1 MGQPGAQGRIGYRH
15 PDHVSGDVPGASQ
28 QGKRKGTGQ
37 LPQDHHKG
45 NQGAQCLDNAHK
57 KAQGLGDEQVHIL
70 TDPLVRVV
78 HLLPEHFQPV
88 IGLMLEPPVDVPV
101 GEPAPP
107 VQHQHL
113 LEIVGIDR
121 QDNVEESQH
130 RKPLQLVED
139 LFCLVIL
146 ESRIERIV
154 PLVQQHQ
161 HGHHCQ
167 CQQQDGHQ

>member
-1 MGQPGAQGRIGYRH
+1 M
-15 PDHVSGDVPGASQ
+15 PGASQ
-28 QGKRKGTGQ
+28 KGKRKGPGQ

-45 NQGAQCLDNAHK
+45 NQGAQGLYNPYEEPK
-57 KAQGLGDEQVHIL
+57 GLGDEQVHIL
-70 TDPLVRVV
+70 ADPLVRVV

-88 IGLMLEPPVDVPV
+88 VSLMLEPPVDVPV
-101 GEPAPP
+101 SEPAPP

-121 QDNVEESQH
+121 KDDVDESQH

-139 LFCLVIL
+139 FFCLVIL
-146 ESRIERIV
+146 ESGIESVV

-161 HGHHCQ
+161 HGYHRQ
-167 CQQQDGHQ
+167 GQQQDGQQ